1 VTQSGFISLPMNNFG
16 YGQDFN
22 VGDKRTLSWGVGK
35 TSFPFNGAKSSYI
48 TGYLN
53 FESRF

>member
-1 VTQSGFISLPMNNFG
+1 MNNYG

-22 VGDKRTLSWGVGK
+22 IGDKRTLSWGVGK